1 MNKWTV
7 LLLLFCTYAVQAEEV
22 YLEGISFL
30 GNIKK
35 AYVVVDGVQ
44 MPVEQGDELGQSVIK
59 EIQQRALILIDES
72 GEEQILELYS
82 KVDVTPLFEQEITEQ
97 EMVTNPFAQEAIE
110 GEDRTSEIL
119 QKMPDGNPFAA
130 RPQITDDEIPQGK
143 RRISTPFG
151 DFLVD
156 DVEQTQLSQQTDEK
170 VEVEQAVNA
179 SQQATESDEMID
191 ESTAEIEED
200 SLDHSDNPVI
210 YTPFGNLPVN
220 VEE

>member
-30 GNIKK
+30 GSIKK
-35 AYVVVDGVQ
+35 AYVVIDGVQ
-44 MPVEQGDELGQSVIK
+44 MSVEQGDELGQSVIK
-59 EIQQRALILIDES
+59 EIQQRALILTDKS

-82 KVDVTPLFEQEITEQ
+82 KVDVTPLFEQEITE
-97 EMVTNPFAQEAIE
+97 EMVTNPFAQEAVE

-119 QKMPDGNPFAA
+119 QKMPNGNPFAA
-130 RPQITDDEIPQGK
+130 RPQIADDEIPQGK
-143 RRISTPFG
+143 RKVSTPFG

-156 DVEQTQLSQQTDEK
+156 DVEQTQLSQQTDEEIG
-170 VEVEQAVNA
+170 VEFEQAVNA
-179 SQQATESDEMID
+179 NQPNETVD

-200 SLDHSDNPVI
+200 SLNYSDNPVI